1 MYFIFRKD
9 LFTPY
14 GANAAKVYLCH
25 AAYSTDTGGL
35 YLHCKNNLLEE
46 HEHTLGD
53 SSSLR

>member
-1 MYFIFRKD
+1 MLLRFICA
-9 LFTPY
+9 T
-14 GANAAKVYLCH
+14 

-35 YLHCKNNLLEE
+35 YLHCKNYLLEE